1 MAKVSSPIRVRK
13 GPRASW
19 LFLTLAVATGGVT
32 WSAGCTG
39 DPVPPSRSP
48 RDPANPSA
56 PEAPMNAPAPMTTM
70 SEVPH
75 THDNAGGMRLAAA
88 DAGVV
93 YTCPMHPEVRS
104 NAPGRCPKCGMALVV
119 AKP

>member
-1 MAKVSSPIRVRK
+1 MTKLSSPIHLSK

-19 LFLTLAVATGGVT
+19 LFLTLAVATGAVT
-32 WSAGCTG
+32 WSTGCAG
-39 DPVPPSRSP
+39 DPFPPNHSP
-48 RDPANPSA
+48 RDPANPGA
-56 PEAPMNAPAPMTTM
+56 PEAPVNAPTPMTAM

-75 THDNAGGMRLAAA
+75 THDNAGEMRLAAG

-104 NAPGRCPKCGMALVV
+104 NVPGHCPKCGMTLVP